1 MEDSMSD
8 NTPGARE
15 ALLRELALRLSTYPG
30 DPRNEDP
37 QLLVGQLP
45 DNLAIPVPVH
55 EKSQVLGTLI
65 RSSEHIE
72 IMLDSE
78 LPPTTVL
85 SFYKERMAESGWD
98 ELDEMR
104 HAMHGGGFV
113 HSGFTAFENHIT
125 FCKGADGP
133 AFSLNAYERKQGHTD
148 VRLDINFGS
157 EYSPCAQ
164 PDRMQRRMAH
174 HGMHNLIPPLEPPKG
189 AKQQSGGGGGGSDS
203 WHSNARLD
211 KEMQLDTLVPHYT
224 AQLIK
229 GGWARTD
236 EGVSG
241 PLAWST
247 WTFQDEDKENWNGL
261 FFILKRP
268 GKDRQYVLEVRIDW
282 NKKEEKRG
290 GWFSSYASL
299 G

>member
-1 MEDSMSD
+1 MSD

-15 ALLRELALRLSTYPG
+15 DLLRELALRLSTHPG
-30 DPRNEDP
+30 DPRNDNP

-45 DNLAIPVPVH
+45 ANLAIPVPVP

-65 RSSEHIE
+65 RGPEQIDVV
-72 IMLDSE
+72 LDSE
-78 LPPTTVL
+78 LAPSTVL
-85 SFYKERMAESGWD
+85 SFYKERMVESGWN

-113 HSGFTAFENHIT
+113 HSGFHAFENHTT
-125 FCKGADGP
+125 FCKGPEGT
-133 AFSLNAYERKQGHTD
+133 AFTINAYEHTPGHTD
-148 VRLDINFGS
+148 IRLDINFGS
-157 EYSPCAQ
+157 VYSPCAQ
-164 PDRMQRRMAH
+164 PNRMQRRMAH
-174 HGMHNLIPPLEPPKG
+174 NGMHNLIPSLEPPKG
-189 AKQQSGGGGGGSDS
+189 AKQQGGGGGGGGDS
-203 WHSNARLD
+203 WHSNAMLD
-211 KEMQLDTLVPHYT
+211 TEMQLDALTPHYT
-224 AQLIK
+224 AQLVK
-229 GGWARTD
+229 GGWSRTD

-268 GKDRQYVLEVRIDW
+268 GKERQYVLEVRIDW
-282 NKKEEKRG
+282 DKKEETRG
-290 GWFSSYASL
+290 GWFSTYSPL